1 MFHTSGTNPVLKQRL
16 NNSCKIKT
24 HVRLQNTSAGI
35 LSTPEALPFLTV
47 LTALHISSMEI
58 YSVRRK
64 SFIVTALP
72 D

>member
-1 MFHTSGTNPVLKQRL
+1 MMSWKNGSRTILIHLA
-16 NNSCKIKT
+16 NNRKIKT

-35 LSTPEALPFLTV
+35 LSTPEDLPSLTV
-47 LTALHISSMEI
+47 LTTLHTSSMEI
-58 YSVRRK
+58 SSVRRK